1 MKKAAIVGGSMA
13 AGGIMEGA
21 DEPAVVTGGLAEAG
35 GTGLRREDM
44 VGGSE
49 LAAGGGGSVSV
60 GGGKGGCTSSAEGEL
75 TGGGGGG
82 ALDTGGRG
90 GAVTGG
96 RGGVASVYVD
106 GREGGGAVPYTGAV

>member
-35 GTGLRREDM
+35 GA
-44 VGGSE
+44 GSE
-49 LAAGGGGSVSV
+49 LAAGGGGSMSV